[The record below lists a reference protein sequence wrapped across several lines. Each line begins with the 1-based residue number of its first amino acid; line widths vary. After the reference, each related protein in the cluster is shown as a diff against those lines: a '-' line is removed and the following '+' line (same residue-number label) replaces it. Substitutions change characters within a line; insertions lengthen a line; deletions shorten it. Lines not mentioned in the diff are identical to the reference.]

1 MQENKK
7 IVVIDTNFL
16 FIPYVYRIDIFSE
29 LNYLIEAGQ
38 NMIMPSSVI
47 NELNKISG
55 QKGKNGLAAK
65 LALKIIDNRK
75 NSIEIIGTDLLPDE
89 WIVKFCKDNSA
100 IVCTNDKVLKN
111 KIKRLGAGVITLKS
125 RSKIG
130 FA

>member
-38 NMIMPSSVI
+38 KIIMPSSVI
-47 NELNKISG
+47 NELNKISE

-75 NSIEIIGTDLLPDE
+75 KSIEIISTDLLPDE
-89 WIVKFCKDNSA
+89 WIVKFCKNNSA

-130 FA
+130 FG